1 MFRCQTSYLQTDG
14 YFCQGKS
21 IGMLPCAVED
31 TGNGEGAEEDEKYL
45 SSSISHEWNG
55 AREEKKPTHAMTA
68 NQSSR
73 PKLFTKKARQ

>member
-1 MFRCQTSYLQTDG
+1 MFRFQTSYLQTDR
-14 YFCQGKS
+14 YFCRGKS

-31 TGNGEGAEEDEKYL
+31 TGNGERAEEDEQYL

-55 AREEKKPTHAMTA
+55 ARGEEKYTHAMTA

-73 PKLFTKKARQ
+73 PKLFTKNARQ